1 MDHSQCLAYLDRL
14 GNEVLTMRLGL
25 KTMRH
30 LLQAL
35 DSPHRRYASVLIA
48 GTNGKGSVARFLRS
62 MLSCNGYRTGLF
74 TSPHVVDLEERF
86 VVDDYAIR
94 SEEFARHFTRVAEA
108 IEKSGFEHHPTYF
121 ETLTATAFVYFAEK
135 QVDIAVLEVGL
146 GGRLDS
152 TNVVEPVLSVI
163 TPIGLDHQQALG
175 HTIEQIASEKAG
187 IIHSDRP
194 VLISKQRP
202 QARQVVLQEAANKK
216 ARVIELDPSSVRWSD
231 AGQGKYSLDFR
242 GYSCRLPVN
251 GRHQVQNAA
260 IAIEALTILDGYG
273 FPHSPD
279 SVPEGIRRTRLLGV
293 IEKVGDDPMFLVDG
307 GHNQDA
313 AEALAA
319 FVEAHSHR
327 PRSLVLAMMRDK
339 EVGQVLR
346 RLQPLFDRVFLTQF
360 RSERAATVEE
370 LKRIFPSGIPEPDPI
385 RACERAT
392 VSSATVVAAGSFYL
406 VGEILGEQRS
416 RGNLKSQGTR
426 YKVQTNPK

>member
-1 MDHSQCLAYLDRL
+1 MK
-14 GNEVLTMRLGL
+14 LGL
-25 KTMRH
+25 KTIRQ
-30 LLQAL
+30 LLRIL
-35 DSPHRRYASVLIA
+35 GNPHQRYPSVLIA
-48 GTNGKGSVARFLRS
+48 GTNGKGSVARFLSS
-62 MLSCNGYRTGLF
+62 MLSCSGYRTGLF
-74 TSPHVVDLEERF
+74 TSPHVVDLEERL
-86 VVDDYAIR
+86 VVDDHAIR
-94 SEEFARHFTRVAEA
+94 SEEFARHFTRVVRA

-121 ETLTATAFVYFAEK
+121 ETLTATAFVYFAEE

-194 VLISKQRP
+194 VLVSEQRP
-202 QARQVVLQEAANKK
+202 QARQVVLREAANRK
-216 ARVIELDPSSVRWSD
+216 ARVIELDPSSLRWSH
-231 AGQGKYSLDFR
+231 AGEGRYALDFR

-260 IAIEALTILDGYG
+260 TAIEALAILDGHG

-279 SVPEGIRRTRLLGV
+279 SVPEGIRRTRLSGV

-313 AEALAA
+313 ADALAA
-319 FVEAHSHR
+319 FVEAHSPP

-339 EVGQVLR
+339 EAEQVLR

-360 RSERAATVEE
+360 RSARAATAEE
-370 LKRIFPSGIPEPDPI
+370 LKRIYPSGISEPDPI
-385 RACERAT
+385 RACERAS

-406 VGEILGEQRS
+406 VGEILGERRR
-416 RGNLKSQGTR
+416 RGNLKFQDT
-426 YKVQTNPK
+426 K

>member
-1 MDHSQCLAYLDRL
+1 MDHSECLEYLDRL
-14 GNEVLTMRLGL
+14 GDEVLTMKLGL
-25 KTMRH
+25 TTIRR
-30 LLQAL
+30 LLQIL
-35 DSPHRRYASVLIA
+35 DSPHQRYPSVLIA
-48 GTNGKGSVARFLRS
+48 GTNGKGSVARFLRA
-62 MLSCNGYRTGLF
+62 MLSCSGYRTGLF

-86 VVDDYAIR
+86 VIGDRTIP
-94 SEEFARHFTRVAEA
+94 SEEFARHFTRVAKA
-108 IEKSGFEHHPTYF
+108 IENLGFDHHPTYF
-121 ETLTATAFVYFAEK
+121 ETLTATAFLYFAEEE
-135 QVDIAVLEVGL
+135 VDIAVLEVGL

-187 IIHSDRP
+187 IIHPGRP
-194 VLISKQRP
+194 VLVSEQRP
-202 QARQVVLQEAANKK
+202 QARRVVLQEATNLK
-216 ARVIELDPSSVRWSD
+216 ARMFELDPRSVRWSD

-242 GYSCRLPVN
+242 GYNCRLPLN

-260 IAIEALTILDGYG
+260 IAIEALSILDDYG

-279 SVPEGIRRTRLLGV
+279 SVPEGIRRTRSSGV

-313 AEALAA
+313 AEALAT
-319 FVEAHSHR
+319 FVGAHSFP

-346 RLQPLFDRVFLTQF
+346 RLQPLFDQVFLTQF

-370 LKRIFPSGIPEPDPI
+370 LKRICPSGIPEPDPI
-385 RACERAT
+385 RACKRAS
-392 VSSATVVAAGSFYL
+392 VSSTTVVAAGSFYL
-406 VGEILGEQRS
+406 VGEILGARRRS
-416 RGNLKSQGTR
+416 GNLSFQDTR

>member
-1 MDHSQCLAYLDRL
+1 MDHFQCLAYLDRL
-14 GNEVLTMRLGL
+14 GNEVLTMKLGL
-25 KTMRH
+25 KTIQH
-30 LLQAL
+30 LLQIL
-35 DSPHRRYASVLIA
+35 DNPHQKYPSVLIA

-62 MLSCNGYRTGLF
+62 MLSCSGYRTGLF
-74 TSPHVVDLEERF
+74 TSPHVVDLEERL
-86 VVDDYAIR
+86 VIDDHAIR
-94 SEEFARHFTRVAEA
+94 SEEFARHFTHVVKA
-108 IEKSGFEHHPTYF
+108 IEKSGFGHHPTYF
-121 ETLTATAFVYFAEK
+121 ETLTATAFVYFAEE

-175 HTIEQIASEKAG
+175 HTLEQIASEKAG

-194 VLISKQRP
+194 VLVSEQRP
-202 QARQVVLQEAANKK
+202 QARRVVLREAANRK
-216 ARVIELDPSSVRWSD
+216 ARVIELDPSSLGWSD
-231 AGQGKYSLDFR
+231 AGVGKYALDFR

-279 SVPEGIRRTRLLGV
+279 SVPEGIRRTRLSGV

-319 FVEAHSHR
+319 FVEAHSPP

-339 EVGQVLR
+339 EAEQVLR

-360 RSERAATVEE
+360 RSERAATAEE
-370 LKRIFPSGIPEPDPI
+370 LKRIYPSGISEPDPI
-385 RACERAT
+385 RACERAS

-406 VGEILGEQRS
+406 VGEILGERRR
-416 RGNLKSQGTR
+416 RGNLKFQDSR
-426 YKVQTNPK
+426 